1 MQPWLTRGFKF
12 KIRVNS
18 SLACSTVQQQTHA
31 APHEVGDPKMF
42 VLPTTRDKLGPG
54 FNVAAATS
62 AVPVVVRRWWWSSRR
77 LMSCLAAVVLS
88 GAVIGRI
95 TATTG
100 NGKPKG

>member
-18 SLACSTVQQQTHA
+18 SLACSTVQQRTHA

-42 VLPTTRDKLGPG
+42 VLPTLGDKLGPG
-54 FNVAAATS
+54 FNIVVATS
-62 AVPVVVRRWWWSSRR
+62 TVLLVVRRWWWSSRH
-77 LMSCLAAVVLS
+77 LMSCLAAAVLW

-95 TATTG
+95 TAATG
-100 NGKPKG
+100 NVKAKG

>member
-1 MQPWLTRGFKF
+1 MQLWSTRGFKF

-42 VLPTTRDKLGPG
+42 VLPTPGDKLGPG

-62 AVPVVVRRWWWSSRR
+62 AVPVVVRRWWWSSRH
-77 LMSCLAAVVLS
+77 LMSCLAAAVLW
-88 GAVIGRI
+88 GAMIGRI
-95 TATTG
+95 TAATR
-100 NGKPKG
+100 NGKAKG